1 MADLLAEFGLA
12 SQGCALFQWLLS
24 ANAAAL
30 HQHFAL
36 RGILLRHFTQPQ
48 SLRFGLP
55 ASEADWQR
63 LRLALGELP
72 GSKA

>member
-1 MADLLAEFGLA
+1 MLYRHILTPQYF
-12 SQGCALFQWLLS
+12 
-24 ANAAAL
+24 
-30 HQHFAL
+30 QHFAL